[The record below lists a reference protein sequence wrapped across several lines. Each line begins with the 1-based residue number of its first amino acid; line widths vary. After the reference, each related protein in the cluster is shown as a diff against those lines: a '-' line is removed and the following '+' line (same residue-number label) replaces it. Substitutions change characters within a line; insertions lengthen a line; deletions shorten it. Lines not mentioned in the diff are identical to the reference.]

1 MADPHAGSKHIA
13 LQLARGCALALAL
26 IAMLTLSCDGG
37 EEPSPPSV
45 AATVTPTPTPTSD
58 APTATSA
65 APTAATVTA
74 TPAATPAPVA
84 TPAPTATATA
94 TPAPTPT
101 SAATAIRAATATP
114 TLEATPRPTP
124 AATPM
129 PAPTATP
136 TPTPSS
142 TPTPEATP
150 TRSATPMPTPAP
162 APTGPAVQVVGPLL
176 VMSERVEIGPG
187 DTDDRIESRQ
197 IVFYDVGR
205 EQYWTAFEYRS
216 ARTRWS
222 NITRPTAQPAG
233 TSLILWSEGQ
243 LRRVSLNGYTEAI
256 LLEHDGVREIAVSP
270 DGAKVAVNLQ
280 GQALLVLDTATG
292 EELLHVRRG
301 DTSLTPLDGKN
312 LEIGSWHDDGHAL
325 SVTNDEYPPR
335 TAIVRLDGDIRV
347 LQENWVV
354 SPDFRHALRFVMRY
368 GPAKYEERISTVG
381 VLDTETAETVWTISN
396 HDGVIPSGDGR
407 SWWQSRSWWQG
418 GSKYVAFSLQGSEG
432 ARLLEIETGETLTLT
447 PELAQQIAP
456 LVESTCD
463 IIDDRDAEPRPCDV
477 HHDGRIAW
485 EGTRGRTQYFGL
497 IEVPQDFSLRGIEL
511 LEVPEEPA
519 LVAPPP
525 YQPMQGPFLL
535 YEVQGRHDTQPRTV
549 FYFDEGMGQHHLLYR
564 RAGDYSCPPQL
575 AYDGL
580 VSCSDGTLVYTPFG
594 GKPTALIEDAG
605 CQSYRVS
612 PDGRRVAV
620 IICGEISVFDL
631 PSGEEV
637 VSLDR
642 DALQGYAVFTDWG
655 VNGWSEDGTVLAIS
669 FHGPCCSAWA
679 GAIRVPDGEI
689 LDLPWDLN
697 LDGKNISP
705 DARHIVRGK
714 RERSDEYT
722 GGRWHSFDIIDFDT
736 EEVLWS
742 VETAHFI
749 RHEHWEW
756 ASADHFAWSDGA
768 GSVFRFDLQRPDADA
783 ERADISVLD
792 VNTGEIEVMDSA
804 DYLARFHPPPRAT
817 TDCPEN
823 PAQPCKILLDGEVV
837 GEGRWLRIIGIIELD

>member
-1 MADPHAGSKHIA
+1 
-13 LQLARGCALALAL
+13 
-26 IAMLTLSCDGG
+26 
-37 EEPSPPSV
+37 
-45 AATVTPTPTPTSD
+45 
-58 APTATSA
+58 
-65 APTAATVTA
+65 
-74 TPAATPAPVA
+74 
-84 TPAPTATATA
+84 
-94 TPAPTPT
+94 
-101 SAATAIRAATATP
+101 
-114 TLEATPRPTP
+114 
-124 AATPM
+124 M
-129 PAPTATP
+129 P
-136 TPTPSS
+136 
-142 TPTPEATP
+142 
-150 TRSATPMPTPAP
+150 
-162 APTGPAVQVVGPLL
+162 VVGPLL
-176 VMSERVEIGPG
+176 VMSERVEVGPG
-187 DTDDRIESRQ
+187 DTNDRIESRQ
-197 IVFYDVGR
+197 IVFYDVGQ

-216 ARTRWS
+216 ARTTWS
-222 NITRPTAQPAG
+222 AVARPTAQPAG

-280 GQALLVLDTATG
+280 GQTLLVLGTATG
-292 EELLHVRRG
+292 EELLRVRRG
-301 DTSLTPLDGKN
+301 DTGLTPLDGKN
-312 LEIGSWHDDGHAL
+312 LEIGSWHEDGQAF
-325 SVTNDEYPPR
+325 SVTDDEYRPH

-354 SPDFRHALRFVMRY
+354 SPDFRHALRFGMRY
-368 GPAKYEERISTVG
+368 GPAKYEERISTVR

-418 GSKYVAFSLQGSEG
+418 GSKYVAFSLGGSEG
-432 ARLLEIETGETLTLT
+432 ARLLDIETGETLTLT
-447 PELAQQIAP
+447 PELEQQIAP

-477 HHDGRIAW
+477 HHGGRIAW
-485 EGTRGRTQYFGL
+485 EGTRGRTQYLGL
-497 IEVPQDFSLRGIEL
+497 IEVPEDFSLRRIEL
-511 LEVPEEPA
+511 FEVPEEPA

-689 LDLPWDLN
+689 LDLPWDLD
-697 LDGKNISP
+697 LDGKNVSP
-705 DARHIVRGK
+705 DAGHIVRGK

-817 TDCPEN
+817 TDCSEN
-823 PAQPCKILLDGEVV
+823 PGQPCKILLDGEVV
-837 GEGRWLRIIGIIELD
+837 GEGRWLRIIGFIELD